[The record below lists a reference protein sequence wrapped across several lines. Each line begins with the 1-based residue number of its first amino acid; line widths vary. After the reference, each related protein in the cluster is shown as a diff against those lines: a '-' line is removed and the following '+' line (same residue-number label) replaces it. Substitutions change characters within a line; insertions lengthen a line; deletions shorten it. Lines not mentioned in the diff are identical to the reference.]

1 MKDNY
6 AADTMAVV
14 LRLERRVLPVNVKDI
29 FAKAESGD
37 LPLFIPAMVV
47 AEIGYLAE
55 KNRIDMT
62 LHSLMSYI
70 QTSETLSIAPI
81 NELTVV
87 RAFEID
93 DIPELHDRLIAAAAA
108 QLKARLITND
118 PVISSSRHVD
128 TLW

>member
-1 MKDNY
+1 MKESY
-6 AADTMAVV
+6 TVDTMAVV
-14 LRLERRVLPVNVKDI
+14 LRLEKRVLPVNVKDI
-29 FAKAESGD
+29 FTKAESGD
-37 LPLFIPAMVV
+37 LSLYIPAMVV

-62 LHSLMSYI
+62 LHSLISYV
-70 QTSETLSIAPI
+70 QTSGTLSIDPI
-81 NELTVV
+81 TELTVV

-108 QLKARLITND
+108 QLKAPLITND

-128 TLW
+128 VLW